1 MKRWLPVVAAAL
13 IALGCSGA
21 SRMSHAELESEMRQ
35 LRSLDRE
42 QVLVEQAI
50 AQRHLTRMFAR
61 GHARYLLQAAHEHV
75 QKLAKVTPPPGDE
88 SLLAEARTNAVSL
101 EDRFVALMLMIR

>member
-1 MKRWLPVVAAAL
+1 
-13 IALGCSGA
+13 
-21 SRMSHAELESEMRQ
+21 
-35 LRSLDRE
+35 
-42 QVLVEQAI
+42 
-50 AQRHLTRMFAR
+50 MFAR